1 MNKDGQ
7 VNKKQER
14 IIEKLLSRSRNEEF
28 TQFILRVIGESN
40 WTRGMLSNCPQ
51 HLTHEQT
58 LLYESLGGG
67 YSEEEVD
74 EGLYNVE
81 VDYEIREKLK
91 EQGVTKFLY
100 ENDEYIEE
108 IREGRIICEGI
119 DVEEIKTMI
128 NEQNTY

>member
-1 MNKDGQ
+1 
-7 VNKKQER
+7 
-14 IIEKLLSRSRNEEF
+14 
-28 TQFILRVIGESN
+28 
-40 WTRGMLSNCPQ
+40 MLSNCPQ

-119 DVEEIKTMI
+119 DVEEIKNTI
-128 NEQNTY
+128 NELNTY

>member
-1 MNKDGQ
+1 
-7 VNKKQER
+7 
-14 IIEKLLSRSRNEEF
+14 
-28 TQFILRVIGESN
+28 
-40 WTRGMLSNCPQ
+40 MLSNCPQ
-51 HLTHEQT
+51 HLTHKQT

-81 VDYEIREKLK
+81 VDYEIREKLN

>member
-1 MNKDGQ
+1 MDKLTR
-7 VNKKQER
+7 KQER

-40 WTRGMLSNCPQ
+40 WTRRMLSNCPQ

-119 DVEEIKTMI
+119 DVEEIKNTI
-128 NEQNTY
+128 NELNTY